1 MIERTTVAA
10 DSEDL
15 AVLRDEARR
24 RRVSLSSLL
33 RQAVA
38 REAAELRG
46 ARRPRFGTAGSGSGA
61 AAAAGAG
68 ADEPYEAAGRGR

>member
-10 DSEDL
+10 DSADL

-24 RRVSLSSLL
+24 RRVSLSTLL

-38 REAAELRG
+38 REASELR
-46 ARRPRFGTAGSGSGA
+46 ASRRPRFGVASGGGA
-61 AAAAGAG
+61 AATAAASP
-68 ADEPYEAAGRGR
+68 DEPYEAAGRGR

>member
-10 DSEDL
+10 DSADL

-24 RRVSLSSLL
+24 RRVSLSTLL

-38 REAAELRG
+38 REASELR
-46 ARRPRFGTAGSGSGA
+46 ASRRPRFGVANGGGA
-61 AAAAGAG
+61 ASTAAASP
-68 ADEPYEAAGRGR
+68 DEPYGAAGPGR